1 MRWQSSPPRGD
12 PAGLRGVGSIPRGHV
27 GTSTS
32 PQITFD
38 NKAHSGR
45 VKIRLDNRAD
55 IKECKDP
62 SVFGRGRSHKDTTK
76 VASVPSGCQRA
87 AWGAQGAPGWLSSS
101 LRRATV
107 RLAGDNSFRLFFDV
121 VVILVCSL
129 SFILCARSIIRGVM
143 LQHVSGG
150 TEEIGASCGYPPR
163 CNWTELPPG
172 RCFSAAEF
180 RRKPFPRGG
189 CSKLWALRDGQN
201 SPGGG

>member
-1 MRWQSSPPRGD
+1 M
-12 PAGLRGVGSIPRGHV
+12 
-27 GTSTS
+27 
-32 PQITFD
+32 
-38 NKAHSGR
+38 
-45 VKIRLDNRAD
+45 KIRLDNRAD